1 MKLSIKKIIYP
12 VSAIVLIN
20 LIMHGFFLIAIERP
34 VFYYEYLALP
44 FIFTLLPNNQ
54 LRWVVLSLTVLGD
67 AVVSLARFYFF
78 DTFNY
83 ISKIPSL
90 FFSHFSFTFW
100 IILLLGIIIFSY
112 SIYWIINGWNVLRS
126 KEEIKWNKT
135 DKKWR
140 IFYLKFLI
148 ICFILVYSI
157 DIKTGNSYFN
167 FKTVGNNHTNFSQ
180 SLIAQYYNDA
190 KIFSKRYSPVN
201 EMQDYHNGSIT
212 YKYLK
217 ADSSHHQ
224 VLIVLESWGYINDAS
239 IRMAQLEDLLQLKN
253 KGYEVILDSSTFQG
267 GTSQAEARELL
278 NKTGEAYYSIIQNLP
293 NHVNSIVEYKNKLG
307 YQTSALQSFSGFHS
321 SGYLFRKSLGF
332 STIKELNFFN
342 DTLYQPLNYNNHY
355 EAVNDE
361 AVFYYGIPKALTY
374 AKSFTYILTINTHLP
389 FKGTFNKAM
398 VNDAVTKAMPSEES
412 LGQYIRFKEQ
422 FKTIA
427 AILEKYPIDK
437 LVIVGD
443 HPAPFVNTNE
453 RDFYSKKWVP
463 ALIIKKVW

>member
-1 MKLSIKKIIYP
+1 MKLSIKNIIYP

-112 SIYWIINGWNVLRS
+112 SIYWIINGWNVLRR

-135 DKKWR
+135 DKKWTL
-140 IFYLKFLI
+140 FYLKFLI

-427 AILEKYPIDK
+427 AILEKYPVDK

>member
-1 MKLSIKKIIYP
+1 MKFVIKNIIYP

-44 FIFTLLPNNQ
+44 FIFTFITNNT
-54 LRWVVLSLTVLGD
+54 LKWLILSLTILGD

-90 FFSHFSFTFW
+90 FFSHFSFSFW

-112 SIYWIINGWNVLRS
+112 LMYWIIIGWNILRYN
-126 KEEIKWNKT
+126 EEDKLNKT
-135 DKKWR
+135 IKKWKL
-140 IFYLKFLI
+140 FYLKFLI
-148 ICFILVYSI
+148 ICFMVVYSI
-157 DIKTGNSYFN
+157 DIKTGNSFFN

-180 SLIAQYYNDA
+180 SLVAQYYNDA

-217 ADSSHHQ
+217 ADTSQHQ
-224 VLIVLESWGYINDAS
+224 VLIVLESWGYINDAILRNS
-239 IRMAQLEDLLQLKN
+239 QLQDLLQLKK
-253 KGYEVILDSSTFQG
+253 KGYEVTLDSSTFQG

-293 NHVNSIVEYKNKLG
+293 NNVNSIVQYKNIQG
-307 YQTSALQSFSGFHS
+307 YQTIALQSFSGFHS

-374 AKSFTYILTINTHLP
+374 PKSFTYILTINTHLP
-389 FKGTFNKAM
+389 FKGTFNKAII
-398 VNDAVTKAMPSEES
+398 NDAETKTMPSEES

-443 HPAPFVNTNE
+443 HPAPFVNTSE

-463 ALIIKKVW
+463 ALIIKKVL